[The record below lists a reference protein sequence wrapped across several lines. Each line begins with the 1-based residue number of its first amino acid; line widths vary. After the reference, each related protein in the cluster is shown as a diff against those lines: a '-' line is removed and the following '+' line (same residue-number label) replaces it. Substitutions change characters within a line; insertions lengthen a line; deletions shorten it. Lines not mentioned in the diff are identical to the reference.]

1 MNVLINNSFLF
12 SKLKIMKYLFSLVV
26 LTLLGVGA
34 IAQNKS
40 DWTKNFPSKINWY
53 KITDAGILVVATKD
67 GLYGV
72 NPTDGKEI
80 WKNDDI
86 ENINEENYDPIE
98 GTPYI
103 VMAKRGMFKSSN
115 KIVDVV
121 TGKVIAN
128 TKDLGLMSLTK
139 RIYLMKSNA
148 VLFYGIGASGK
159 PTLMKINLA
168 DGAKVW
174 EQQKLFE
181 KMSEQ
186 IVSEAGEVADG
197 LFIATNRNIY
207 KLNPQTGEQ
216 LYNIDMK
223 SDIPVAAPKE
233 EKKGGFMGAIGKK
246 VPGAGMFGMGKKL
259 DEGANEAATLTS
271 ADFFQRDNLSVIY
284 FWNQDILTAFNVADG
299 KEIWKR
305 VELPSP
311 ITNILFDTRGMLVAT
326 SEKTKEDEA
335 KANKGG
341 GGLIG
346 KIKRSSAGKKNRAS
360 LLCLDMNT
368 GAEKWDSDV
377 DLQGDVMAYKLVG
390 TKLILATARD
400 QGTNFI
406 SIVNLDAGKSVTK
419 KPLSIKGDIR
429 DLEIV
434 PQGLYYRTE
443 DQINILDM
451 ESGEKTW
458 AKGMAVKNCSGDN
471 QNDKVGYVFANAT
484 IYKTDFEKGDISEW
498 VTGVKFDGK
507 EDPSSLQVR
516 ENGVLLTSEQ
526 NVRLYSFDGK
536 QVWHTYEPAPGRTMA
551 GKMLSGLGGLASTM
565 VAAGSAAN
573 AAQMSYAKGYYGS
586 TSPSLDNSIKN
597 ANANAAAF
605 SGAAS
610 SSFASISKRFKATK
624 EANNYIAILTN
635 FGKSNNAKDA
645 GVMMID
651 KTTGKEI
658 RKMVFGDKKDPDYK
672 LDELGKVVY
681 YRADGNEIQGFGF

>member
-1 MNVLINNSFLF
+1 M
-12 SKLKIMKYLFSLVV
+12 
-26 LTLLGVGA
+26 LTLFGIGA
-34 IAQNKS
+34 TAQNKS

-53 KITDAGILVVATKD
+53 KITDAGVLVVATKD

-72 NPTDGKEI
+72 NPSDGKEI

-86 ENINEENYDPIE
+86 ENIDESNYDPIE

-103 VMAKRGMFKSSN
+103 VMAKRGVFKSSN

-121 TGKVIAN
+121 TGKQIAN
-128 TKDLGLMSLTK
+128 TRDLGLSSLTK

-148 VLFYGIGASGK
+148 VLFYGLGSTGK

-168 DGAKVW
+168 DGTKQW

-181 KMSEQ
+181 KASEQ

-216 LYNIDMK
+216 MFSIDMK

-233 EKKGGFMGAIGKK
+233 EKKGGFIGSLKK
-246 VPGAGMFGMGKKL
+246 RLPGAGMIGMGKKL

-271 ADFFQRDNLSVIY
+271 ADFFQRDNLSMIY

-299 KEIWKR
+299 KEVWKR

-311 ITNILFDTRGMLVAT
+311 ITNILYDTRGMLVAT
-326 SEKTKEDEA
+326 AEKTKEDIV
-335 KANKGG
+335 KASNGG
-341 GGLIG
+341 GGLLG
-346 KIKRSSAGKKNRAS
+346 KIKSNKAGKKNRAS
-360 LLCLDMNT
+360 LLLLDMNT
-368 GAEKWDSDV
+368 GAQKWDSDV
-377 DLQGDVMAYKLVG
+377 DLQGDVMAYKLVDS
-390 TKLILATARD
+390 KFILATARD

-406 SIVNLDAGKSVTK
+406 SIVNLDEGKSITK
-419 KPLSIKGDIR
+419 KPLSIKGEIR

-458 AKGMAVKNCSGDN
+458 KKGMSVKNCVGDN
-471 QNDKVGYVFANAT
+471 QNNKIGYVYADQV
-484 IYKTDFEKGDISEW
+484 IHKVDFEKGDISPW
-498 VTGVKFDGK
+498 ISDIKFDGK
-507 EDPSSLQVR
+507 EEPGSLQVR
-516 ENGVLLTSEQ
+516 ENGVLVTSDQ
-526 NVRLYSFDGK
+526 NARLYSFDGK
-536 QVWHTYEPAPGRTMA
+536 QIWHTYEPAPGRTMA
-551 GKMLSGLGGLASTM
+551 GKIMSGLGGLASSM
-565 VAAGSAAN
+565 IAAGSAAQ
-573 AAQMSYAKGYYGS
+573 AAQLSYAKGYYGS
-586 TSPSLDNSIKN
+586 TSSSLDNDIKN
-597 ANANAAAF
+597 ANANASNFA
-605 SGAAS
+605 GAAA
-610 SSFASISKRFKATK
+610 SSFASISRRFKATR
-624 EANNYIAILTN
+624 EANNFMAILTN

-645 GVMMID
+645 GVMMVD

-658 RKMVFGDKKDPDYK
+658 RRMVFGDKKDPDYK

-681 YRADGNEIQGFGF
+681 YRADGNEIQGFSF